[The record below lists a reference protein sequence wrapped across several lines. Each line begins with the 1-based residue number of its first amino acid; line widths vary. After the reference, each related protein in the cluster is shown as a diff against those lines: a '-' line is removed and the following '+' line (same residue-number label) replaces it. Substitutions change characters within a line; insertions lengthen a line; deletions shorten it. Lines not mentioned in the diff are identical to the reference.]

1 MCNIVGK
8 LMKETFQLHVND
20 VMNVK
25 LWVENKPH
33 LVFFHHETHV
43 EVHEHL
49 IGCNLPFGCNH
60 ISMSQI
66 SGVGSQT

>member
-1 MCNIVGK
+1 LG
-8 LMKETFQLHVND
+8 
-20 VMNVK
+20 
-25 LWVENKPH
+25 VENKPH